1 MGMYAL
7 FKKEISN
14 FLSSLI
20 GIMVI
25 VVFLLITGLFLWVFQ
40 SDFNLLT
47 YGYANLDGLFI
58 LAPWVFLFLV
68 PAVTMRSFAE
78 ENRTGTIEM
87 LATKPLSDWQI
98 IWAKFLA
105 SVALVLLAL
114 LPTAVYYF
122 SVYRLGFPVG
132 NLDTGGILGSYIGL
146 FLLSAS
152 FVSIG
157 IFCSSVTNNQ
167 ILAFILSVF
176 LCGFMYIG
184 FELIYSLS
192 LFGPI
197 DLFIQRL
204 GMAAHYGS
212 ISRGVVDTR
221 DVLYFLSVM
230 AVFLCMTKLVLA
242 SRKWITAFVVTM
254 VIVAAL
260 NTIGSFVFTRF
271 DLTSEKRYTL
281 SDTTKQTLRD
291 LDDYVYFKVYLDGDF
306 PAGFKKLRRET
317 KEMLDEFRAYSKY
330 IDY

>member
-1 MGMYAL
+1 MYAL

-40 SDFNLLT
+40 SDFNILS
-47 YGYANLDGLFI
+47 YGYANLDGLFV

-87 LATKPLSDWQI
+87 LLTKPLSDWQI
-98 IWAKFLA
+98 IMAKFLA

-114 LPTAVYYF
+114 IPTAVYYF
-122 SVYRLGFPVG
+122 SVYRLGLPMG
-132 NLDTGGILGSYIGL
+132 NLDSGGIAGSYIGL

-176 LCGFMYIG
+176 LCGFIYIG
-184 FELIYSLS
+184 FEFIYSLS
-192 LFGPI
+192 LFGSI

-204 GMAAHYGS
+204 GMSAHYSS

-221 DVLYFLSVM
+221 DILYFLSVM
-230 AVFLCMTKLVLA
+230 ALFLSATKLVLA
-242 SRKWITAFVVTM
+242 SRKW
-254 VIVAAL
+254 
-260 NTIGSFVFTRF
+260 
-271 DLTSEKRYTL
+271 
-281 SDTTKQTLRD
+281 
-291 LDDYVYFKVYLDGDF
+291 
-306 PAGFKKLRRET
+306 
-317 KEMLDEFRAYSKY
+317 
-330 IDY
+330 

>member
-1 MGMYAL
+1 MYAL

-25 VVFLLITGLFLWVFQ
+25 VVFLLITGLFLWVFK
-40 SDFNLLT
+40 SDFNLLS

-87 LATKPLSDWQI
+87 LLTKPLSDWQI
-98 IWAKFLA
+98 IMAKFLA

-114 LPTAVYYF
+114 IPTGVYYF
-122 SVYRLGFPVG
+122 SVYRLGFPMG
-132 NLDTGGILGSYIGL
+132 NLDSGSILGSYIGL

-152 FVSIG
+152 FISIG

-176 LCGFMYIG
+176 LCGFIYIG
-184 FELIYSLS
+184 FEFIYSLS

-204 GMAAHYGS
+204 GIASHYSS

-221 DVLYFLSVM
+221 DILYFLSVM
-230 AVFLCMTKLVLA
+230 ALFLSATKLVLA
-242 SRKWITAFVVTM
+242 SRKW
-254 VIVAAL
+254 
-260 NTIGSFVFTRF
+260 
-271 DLTSEKRYTL
+271 
-281 SDTTKQTLRD
+281 
-291 LDDYVYFKVYLDGDF
+291 
-306 PAGFKKLRRET
+306 
-317 KEMLDEFRAYSKY
+317 
-330 IDY
+330 